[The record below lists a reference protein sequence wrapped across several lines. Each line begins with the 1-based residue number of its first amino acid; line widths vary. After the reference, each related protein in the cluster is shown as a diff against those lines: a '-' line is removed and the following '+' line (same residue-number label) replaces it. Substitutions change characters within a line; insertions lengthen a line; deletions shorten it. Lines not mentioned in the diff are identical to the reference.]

1 MIRLLAALVLGQAPT
16 VLLDDGTL
24 VIHVDTHEV
33 ARETF
38 RLVSRRGRDG
48 SSGWLL
54 AATARWVA
62 GVRSTVLAPELEVTP
77 DSEPGALVYVVSTI
91 GSSLR
96 ITGHPSPGRYTLRY
110 AAPGLERAR
119 ELAAGPPA
127 VMLDDSVFAPL
138 LFVAWRAAPPPAA
151 RAVTGIFPRVPRTAS
166 LTVTDLGLV
175 ATMLNRD
182 PATLR
187 HVIVSGGP
195 DGPIHVWL
203 SAAGYLMKVEVPQLS
218 LRAERLPD

>member
-1 MIRLLAALVLGQAPT
+1 MIRLLAALTLGQTPT

-24 VIHVDTHEV
+24 VIRVDTQEV

-38 RLVSRRGRDG
+38 RLVSQRGRDG

-54 AATARWVA
+54 TVTARWVA
-62 GVRSTVLAPELEVTP
+62 ESRSIVLARLEVTA
-77 DSEPGALVYVVSTI
+77 DSEPGALVYDVSVT

-96 ITGHPSPGRYTLRY
+96 ITGQPSPGRYTLRF

-119 ELAAGPPA
+119 ELAVGPPA
-127 VMLDDSVFAPL
+127 VVLDDSVFAPL
-138 LFVAWRAAPPPAA
+138 VFAAWRAASPPAV
-151 RAVTGIFPRVPRTAS
+151 RAMTGVFPRASRTAA
-166 LTVTDLGLV
+166 LTVTDLGV
-175 ATMLNRD
+175 AATTLNRD

-195 DGPIHVWL
+195 NGPIHVWL
-203 SAAGYLMKVEVPQLS
+203 SAAGYLMKVEIPQLS
-218 LRAERLPD
+218 LRAERLPV

>member
-1 MIRLLAALVLGQAPT
+1 MIRLLAALTLGQTPT

-24 VIHVDTHEV
+24 VIRVDTQEV

-38 RLVSRRGRDG
+38 RLVSQRGRDG

-54 AATARWVA
+54 TVTARWVA
-62 GVRSTVLAPELEVTP
+62 ESRSIVLARLEVTA
-77 DSEPGALVYVVSTI
+77 DSEPGPLAYDVSVT

-96 ITGHPSPGRYTLRY
+96 ITGQPSPGRYTLRF

-119 ELAAGPPA
+119 ELAVGPPA
-127 VMLDDSVFAPL
+127 VVLDDSVFAPL
-138 LFVAWRAAPPPAA
+138 VFAAWRAASPPAV
-151 RAVTGIFPRVPRTAS
+151 RAMTGVFPRASRTAA
-166 LTVTDLGLV
+166 LTVTDLGV
-175 ATMLNRD
+175 AATTLNRD

-195 DGPIHVWL
+195 NGPIHVWL
-203 SAAGYLMKVEVPQLS
+203 SAAGYLMKVEIPQLS
-218 LRAERLPD
+218 LRAERLPV

>member
-1 MIRLLAALVLGQAPT
+1 MIRLLTALVLGQAPT

-24 VIHVDTHEV
+24 VIHVDTQEV

-96 ITGHPSPGRYTLRY
+96 ITGQPGPGRYTLRY
-110 AAPGLERAR
+110 AVPGLERAR

-127 VMLDDSVFAPL
+127 VVLDDSVFAPL
-138 LFVAWRAAPPPAA
+138 LFVAWRAALSPVG
-151 RAVTGIFPRVPRTAS
+151 RAVTGLFPRVPRTAS

-175 ATMLNRD
+175 GTTLNRN

-187 HVIVSGGP
+187 HVVVSGGS

-203 SAAGYLMKVEVPQLS
+203 SAAGYLMKVEIPQRS

>member
-1 MIRLLAALVLGQAPT
+1 MIRLLAVLALGQAPT
-16 VLLDDGTL
+16 VLLDEGTL

-38 RLVSRRGRDG
+38 RLFSRRGRG
-48 SSGWLL
+48 ESSGWLL
-54 AATARWVA
+54 DATARWVA
-62 GVRSTVLAPELEVTP
+62 GVRSTVLAPVLEVMP
-77 DSEPGALVYVVSTI
+77 DSEPGALSYNVSTI

-96 ITGHPSPGRYTLRY
+96 ITGQPSPGRYTLRY

-127 VMLDDSVFAPL
+127 VVLDDSVFAPL

-151 RAVTGIFPRVPRTAS
+151 RTVTGIFPRVPRTAS
-166 LTVTDLGLV
+166 LTLTDLGFV
-175 ATMLNRD
+175 GTTLNRD
-182 PATLR
+182 PTTLR
-187 HVIVSGGP
+187 HVLVSGVP

-203 SAAGYLMKVEVPQLS
+203 SAAGYLMKVEVPQRS